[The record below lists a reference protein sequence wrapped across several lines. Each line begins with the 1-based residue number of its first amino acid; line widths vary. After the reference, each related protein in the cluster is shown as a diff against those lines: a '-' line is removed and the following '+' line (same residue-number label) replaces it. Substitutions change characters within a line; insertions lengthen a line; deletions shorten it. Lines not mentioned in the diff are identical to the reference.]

1 MQIRDLIPWGNNNK
15 GSEIAKRGEENPVFS
30 LQRDVNRIF
39 EDFWK
44 RFDQPFGAFG
54 RWDAG
59 GPRADIAETESA
71 LEVSVELPGLDQKD
85 VDVSLTDS
93 ALTIKGERKS
103 ERDESKKGYHLAE
116 RSYGSFYRSIP
127 LPSGVDADKV
137 NAEFKN
143 GVLTVTLPKTQEALS
158 RVKKIE
164 VKGN

>member
-1 MQIRDLIPWGNNNK
+1 MQIKDLIPWGNNK
-15 GSEIAKRGEENPVFS
+15 GSEIAKRQEDNPIFS

-54 RWDAG
+54 RGDAC
-59 GPRADIAETESA
+59 GPRTEIAETDNA

-85 VDVSLTDS
+85 VDVSLTDT
-93 ALTIKGERKS
+93 ALTIKGEKKS
-103 ERDESKKGYHLAE
+103 ERDESKKGYHLSE

-127 LPSGVDADKV
+127 LPSGVDTDKA

-164 VKGN
+164 VKAN